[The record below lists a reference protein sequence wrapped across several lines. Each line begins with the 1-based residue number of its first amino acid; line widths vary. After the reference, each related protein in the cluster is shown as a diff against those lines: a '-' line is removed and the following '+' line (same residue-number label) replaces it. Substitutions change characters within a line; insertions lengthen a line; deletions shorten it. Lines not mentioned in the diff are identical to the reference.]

1 MDHSRVTVA
10 NAVYCQGSCHG
21 IQRDHFSPGHT
32 FKKINDTS
40 NNSRWSRSF
49 PHSVKKNPENLYLF
63 IYFVHLIGY
72 WSLSELHMGTAGN
85 TPRWVAS
92 LLQGPRSIF
101 WGIGYLAQGYLGS
114 ALLPLLL
121 AHIPSFV
128 CNLCLPGLR
137 PRTLHFPA
145 QCPYRLNSC
154 TQYMHTISHNF
165 YRLFF
170 ATAGHFYHGA
180 HRYIIWI
187 FCYNLLSTTSS

>member
-1 MDHSRVTVA
+1 MRLLRTNSPIQSTMVWTIAGWPWRTQSTARAPATAYKETTFPQVTP
-10 NAVYCQGSCHG
+10 S
-21 IQRDHFSPGHT
+21 
-32 FKKINDTS
+32 KKINDMS
-40 NNSRWSRSF
+40 NNSPSF
-49 PHSVKKNPENLYLF
+49 PHSAKKNTENLDLF

-92 LLQGPRSIF
+92 LLQGPMEHIL
-101 WGIGYLAQGYLGS
+101 GIGYLAQGYLGS

-145 QCPYRLNSC
+145 PVPLQTELL
-154 TQYMHTISHNF
+154 HTIYAHN
-165 YRLFF
+165 LKQDICIM
-170 ATAGHFYHGA
+170 A
-180 HRYIIWI
+180 HIG
-187 FCYNLLSTTSS
+187 T